1 MAKQIMQFRYYAEGN
16 SKNQPRTINKAKL
29 SSGSVFSNYFPI
41 TQLGIQALPGT
52 KFYLNNS
59 TTPIIIGSTGIYELD
74 LEGLSDSEVARICDF
89 SKSTLSDWKSGK
101 SIPKADKMV
110 LIARCIKTSVEYL
123 VTGEK
128 PVLDDGEFSVEDI
141 ELIKMY
147 QKLKEEQKTAIFT
160 IMRSLALGN

>member
-1 MAKQIMQFRYYAEGN
+1 MAKQIMQFRYYAEGS

-74 LEGLSDSEVARICDF
+74 LEGLSEITSLAFEA
-89 SKSTLSDWKSGK
+89 L
-101 SIPKADKMV
+101 
-110 LIARCIKTSVEYL
+110 SVESINKNNNAYL
-123 VTGEK
+123 IIDVICGE
-128 PVLDDGEFSVEDI
+128 
-141 ELIKMY
+141 
-147 QKLKEEQKTAIFT
+147 
-160 IMRSLALGN
+160 